1 MVMVNKKQSV
11 PAFGARLRQ
20 KSFLTGTWLKWL
32 AMVSMFIDHFGAT
45 LWYPI
50 YAYFG
55 LASSLGSDWGAA
67 DTTYT
72 VLRSL
77 GRIAF
82 PIFCFLLV
90 EGLHYTHSV
99 PAYLKRLGLL
109 AVISEIP
116 FDLAFYD
123 QFFYWGHQ
131 NVFFTLALGALGIW
145 SLKLDQSQHDRP
157 WRGFLVCLLLAFL
170 AEISGADYG
179 AFGVGLILLLAS
191 TYEQRELMVV
201 AGTLVT
207 LWEGPAVL
215 LSYALI
221 YAYNGQRGRFN
232 GRWFYALYPLHLLL
246 YYLLRQGLWH

>member
-116 FDLAFYD
+116 F
-123 QFFYWGHQ
+123 
-131 NVFFTLALGALGIW
+131 
-145 SLKLDQSQHDRP
+145 
-157 WRGFLVCLLLAFL
+157 
-170 AEISGADYG
+170 
-179 AFGVGLILLLAS
+179 GVGLILLLAS